1 MVGHTRFVSANRLE
15 WMKRLGRPR
24 DREEMKVYAAMFG
37 DQEERGYVVAA
48 GGEWVG
54 FREYL
59 SLVGLVDDKYY
70 REVINKLDTSDK
82 VDLNVFR
89 LIY

>member
-1 MVGHTRFVSANRLE
+1 VVG
-15 WMKRLGRPR
+15 
-24 DREEMKVYAAMFG
+24 
-37 DQEERGYVVAA
+37 A
-48 GGEWVG
+48 GGEWAG

-59 SLVGLVDDKYY
+59 SLVGLVDEKYY